1 MAKIDSSG
9 NLISNHDELKTLY
22 VNTYQ
27 HRLRHRNMKENY
39 SYLKV
44 LKDNLFYERLELSK
58 LRKSASWTE
67 ENLEKVLKSLKPKK
81 SADPAGL
88 INELFR
94 PEVAGSDVNCS
105 LLVLSN
111 KAKDECEI
119 PDFVQSTNI
128 SSIYKRR
135 GSRNDLD
142 NDRGFFNVSS
152 VRSIIDK
159 LIYFDSYDTVDG
171 NMSDS
176 NVGGR
181 KGRNIRDNL
190 FIINGVINYAIKEQ
204 VEVDINLYDISK
216 CFDAMWYQETMND
229 MWDVGI
235 QDDKF
240 ALMAKMNKKCNIAVK
255 TPAGISDR
263 FIANEIEM
271 QGTVVGPL
279 KACVQV
285 DTLGRDC
292 YLYGEG
298 LFMYKGGVYLPPL
311 SMCDDVASISHCGV
325 ESIKT
330 NAIINA
336 KIECCPKT

>member
-88 INELFR
+88 INEHFR
-94 PEVAGSDVNCS
+94 PEVAVSDVNCS

-142 NDRGFFNVSS
+142 NDRGVFNVSS

-181 KGRNIRDNL
+181 KGRNIRDN
-190 FIINGVINYAIKEQ
+190 
-204 VEVDINLYDISK
+204 
-216 CFDAMWYQETMND
+216 
-229 MWDVGI
+229 
-235 QDDKF
+235 
-240 ALMAKMNKKCNIAVK
+240 
-255 TPAGISDR
+255 
-263 FIANEIEM
+263 
-271 QGTVVGPL
+271 
-279 KACVQV
+279 
-285 DTLGRDC
+285 
-292 YLYGEG
+292 
-298 LFMYKGGVYLPPL
+298 
-311 SMCDDVASISHCGV
+311 
-325 ESIKT
+325 
-330 NAIINA
+330 
-336 KIECCPKT
+336 